1 MKIQQRGFV
10 MGNKD
15 VISKEILKKIAK
27 DIATH
32 ILKIEIV
39 DDMEL
44 IDKEFTRVE
53 KRDADLLFKN
63 GDEIVHIEVQNANHN
78 AMHLR
83 MHRYYSDILFEF
95 EPYKI
100 RQYMLY
106 IGKYKCSMQSQIKRD
121 KIDYAY
127 DIIDIKD
134 ISCEALLNSNDASA
148 VVLAILCDFE
158 GKDKQEVVNT
168 LLRRLKALSDESEY
182 KNYLKMVNILSTNR
196 NLEDEVAKGAE
207 MLSVDIEQTPFYKMA
222 EKRGV
227 QKGIFET
234 AIVMIKE
241 FQITID
247 DVVAKLNIKKEEL
260 LEYMQSKEGRGK

>member
-1 MKIQQRGFV
+1 M
-10 MGNKD
+10 
-15 VISKEILKKIAK
+15 
-27 DIATH
+27 
-32 ILKIEIV
+32 
-39 DDMEL
+39 
-44 IDKEFTRVE
+44 
-53 KRDADLLFKN
+53 
-63 GDEIVHIEVQNANHN
+63 
-78 AMHLR
+78 
-83 MHRYYSDILFEF
+83 
-95 EPYKI
+95 
-100 RQYMLY
+100 
-106 IGKYKCSMQSQIKRD
+106 
-121 KIDYAY
+121 
-127 DIIDIKD
+127 
-134 ISCEALLNSNDASA
+134 
-148 VVLAILCDFE
+148 AILCDFE

-168 LLRRLKALSDESEY
+168 LLRRLKALSDETEY

-227 QKGIFET
+227 QKGIQKGIFET